1 MNNHDRSISVSL
13 ILDFCDMAEAPAR
26 SAEDELRF
34 EFDFRSKLAELQ
46 RKYKEK
52 QRELSQLRESNR
64 TFCLPLSCAETG
76 TANDIQHESPRS
88 PSPLLLSTIQ
98 NHVPIHNQVNTSF
111 LSMISVD

>member
-64 TFCLPLSCAETG
+64 TFFLSVFHC
-76 TANDIQHESPRS
+76 R
-88 PSPLLLSTIQ
+88 
-98 NHVPIHNQVNTSF
+98 VPKRVPPTTSNTSLHGLHHRCCYPPF
-111 LSMISVD
+111 KITFPFIIK

>member
-76 TANDIQHESPRS
+76 TANDIQHAHHSLHHRCCYP
-88 PSPLLLSTIQ
+88 PFKITFPFI
-98 NHVPIHNQVNTSF
+98 IK
-111 LSMISVD
+111 